1 MIHTHALQTLRISE
15 EPPQSVAKGNAL
27 ELHHDEEPQQN
38 TENKTN
44 WPSNSLVFVVA
55 PSAAL
60 SDASSRRRRARRG
73 GKTHK

>member
-1 MIHTHALQTLRISE
+1 M
-15 EPPQSVAKGNAL
+15 AKGNAL

-55 PSAAL
+55 PNAAQ
-60 SDASSRRRRARRG
+60 SDASSRRRKTRRG
-73 GKTHK
+73 VETHK